1 MTPRNATCGVPNA
14 GAGQST
20 SITIADSHL
29 HRRVAVGPDFEL
41 MTAIATARSSRE
53 GGVSPE
59 GTLSMMT
66 SLVDIAQAASRLASG
81 EQAYAFE
88 ISDRATMVGPACG
101 FGADYLRHLRTEGR
115 YAETLEEANQDRKS
129 V

>member
-1 MTPRNATCGVPNA
+1 
-14 GAGQST
+14 
-20 SITIADSHL
+20 
-29 HRRVAVGPDFEL
+29 
-41 MTAIATARSSRE
+41 
-53 GGVSPE
+53 
-59 GTLSMMT
+59 MMT

-115 YAETLEEANQDRKS
+115 YAETLEEATRVAVARGATITGIWFVKK
-129 V
+129 VTEA